1 MAHYEKTQKKG
12 HGCCGTIFTFIL
24 VLIVIFALLFFC
36 TDTLGDVKKKVM
48 MHYYPQDYS
57 QYVSQY
63 SAEYGVDESLVYA
76 VIRTES
82 GFRAEVESS
91 VGARGLMQIM
101 PETFEWIQTLSDGE
115 VVYSSNEL
123 YNPQI
128 NIKYGTY
135 YLSYL
140 IDHYNGNEMLAVA
153 AYNGGFANVDSWL
166 EDERYSSDGLT
177 LSEIPYNET
186 SQYVERVENTKSVYD
201 SLYYD
206 NNYDN
211 N

>member
-12 HGCCGTIFTFIL
+12 HGCCGGIFTFIL
-24 VLIVIFALLFFC
+24 VLIVILALLFFC

-48 MHYYPQDYS
+48 KHYYPQEYS
-57 QYVSQY
+57 QYVSEY
-63 SAEYGVDESLVYA
+63 SAEYGVDEALVYA

-101 PETFEWIQTLSDGE
+101 PETFEWLQTLSDGE
-115 VVYSSNEL
+115 VIYSSSEL

-206 NNYDN
+206 NDN